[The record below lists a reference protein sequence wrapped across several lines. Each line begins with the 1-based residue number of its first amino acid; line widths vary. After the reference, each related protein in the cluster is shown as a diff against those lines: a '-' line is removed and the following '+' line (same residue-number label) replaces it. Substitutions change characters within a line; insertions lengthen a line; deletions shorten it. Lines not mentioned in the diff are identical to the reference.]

1 MNSKVN
7 MEPLLSVA
15 IPTFNRSVY
24 MIKCIRSI
32 LEIEGS
38 IELVISDSSSDL
50 LLKNLL
56 ENDFNYYLN
65 DSRLKYLFTDET
77 LDMTSN
83 LNRAIEHCTGHYII
97 FLGDDDTLV
106 PEILRY
112 LEIFKKMNYKLIA
125 PDVVVNYAW
134 PDFSTK
140 YFKHGHKSNLYIDYN
155 KPFIKK
161 VNTSLAYKE
170 ALMNCFQGT
179 DGLPKLYH
187 GFVSRELLLSIKNK
201 TNNFL
206 HGSTP
211 DMSAAIGLCFVSD
224 YFIKCNF
231 PLTIPGAS
239 GMSNTGRAAN
249 NKHVGKLEEESQT
262 SKISQKSWII
272 GIPRFFSVEI
282 VWAQAGIETASKF
295 DDLVLLNF
303 PFVKFI
309 SICIV
314 NHLDHFSSS
323 LNALKGLVHKNHKY
337 KFYQTVAFVII
348 FSFKKLV
355 RFIKRIMNPTA
366 TNGREHLKNI
376 NDIYQAQLA
385 YKNDIKKDLNFNIEN
400 NLKMIF
406 NFNKNV

>member
-1 MNSKVN
+1 MQ
-7 MEPLLSVA
+7 PLLSIA

-24 MIKCIRSI
+24 MIKCLRSI
-32 LEIEGS
+32 LEIEGK
-38 IELVISDSSSDL
+38 IELVISDSSTDL

-56 ENDFNYYLN
+56 ENDFNYFLK
-65 DSRLKYLFTDET
+65 DSRLKYLFTDDT

-106 PEILRY
+106 PEILQY
-112 LEIFKKMNYKLIA
+112 LELFKKLNYELIA

-140 YFKHGHKSNLYIDYN
+140 YFKNGHKSNLYIDYN

-161 VNTSLAYKE
+161 VSTSLAYEE
-170 ALMNCFQGT
+170 ALKNCFQGT

-187 GFVSRELLLSIKNK
+187 GFVSRDLLLNIKNK
-201 TNNFL
+201 TNNYL

-224 YFIKCNF
+224 YYIKCNF

-262 SKISQKSWII
+262 SNISLNSWII

-295 DDLVLLNF
+295 DKSVLMNF
-303 PFVKFI
+303 PFDKFI

-314 NHLDHFSSS
+314 NHLDHFKSS
-323 LNALKGLVHKNHKY
+323 LNALKELIHKKHKY
-337 KFYQTVAFVII
+337 KFYRTFIFVII
-348 FSFKKLV
+348 FSFKKLF
-355 RFIKRIMNPTA
+355 RFIKRVMNPTA

-376 NDIYQAQLA
+376 TDIYQAQLA
-385 YKNDIKKDLNFNIEN
+385 YKNDIKKDLNFNLEN
-400 NLKMIF
+400 NLKMIL
-406 NFNKNV
+406 NFNKKYE